1 MFNLLDST
9 LTKFDLT
16 KFDLIKTVCSTYQTR
31 LIIFKLNYTLT
42 YQTQTQLNLI
52 QHFKPDSLNSN
63 LIKSELLAFEH
74 DKIYISKS
82 FYC

>member
-52 QHFKPDSLNSN
+52 QLYSIAFDS
-63 LIKSELLAFEH
+63 I
-74 DKIYISKS
+74 
-82 FYC
+82 

>member
-52 QHFKPDSLNSN
+52 QLYSIAFDST
-63 LIKSELLAFEH
+63 
-74 DKIYISKS
+74 
-82 FYC
+82 